1 MLLDKIKALAAQH
14 QADNIATRRHLH
26 AHPELSYQEF
36 ETSKYVQARL
46 TEIGIPFT
54 VIATTG
60 VLGIIEG
67 KNPTKRVIALRADM
81 DALPIIE
88 ENTIDYKSTNEGVMH
103 ACGHDVHTT
112 ILLGAAKVLWTLRDE
127 FEGTIKL
134 LFQPGEEKN
143 PGGASYMI
151 RDGAL
156 ENPKPQGIVGLHVH
170 PGLNEGKLSF
180 RKGRVMASADELYVS
195 IKGPGGHAATPHQTV
210 DTILVAAQLIQSLQ
224 TIISR
229 NRNPQNPSKRVIAL
243 RADMDA
249 LPIIEE
255 NKIDYKSNNDGV
267 MHACGHDVHTTI
279 LLGAAK
285 ILWSLREEFEGTI
298 KLLFQPGEEKNPG
311 GATYMIRDGA
321 LENPKPQGIVGLHV
335 HPGLNEGKLSF
346 RKGRVMASADE
357 LYISIKGPG
366 GHAATPHQTVDT
378 ILVAAQLI
386 QSLQTIIARNRNP
399 QNPSVLSICS
409 IHGGNTTNVIPSEV
423 KLMGTFRAMDEVWRF
438 QAHDLMLQQ
447 AKGIAI
453 ATGAEIDFRVDVGYP
468 TVDNEP
474 ILTEA
479 AWRLADAYMGKE
491 NVEET
496 EKRMGA
502 EDFGYYS
509 QVIPGC
515 FFRLGVRNESAGIV
529 HNVHTPHFNIDEA
542 AIEQGVGMMAWLGT
556 QL

>member
-1 MLLDKIKALAAQH
+1 MLLEKIKLLAAQG
-14 QADNIATRRHLH
+14 QEENIAIRRHLH

-36 ETSKYVQARL
+36 ETCKYLQAQL
-46 TEIGIPFT
+46 TKIGIPFT

-67 KNPTKRVIALRADM
+67 KNPGSRVIALRADM
-81 DALPIIE
+81 DALPILE
-88 ENTIDYKSTNEGVMH
+88 ENEVDYKSKNDGVMH

-112 ILLGAAKVLWTLRDE
+112 ILLGAAKILWSLRNE

-156 ENPKPQGIVGLHVH
+156 QNPVPQGIIGLHVH
-170 PGLNEGKLSF
+170 PGLPFGKLSF

-195 IKGPGGHAATPHQTV
+195 IKSSGGHAATPHQTV
-210 DTILVAAQLIQSLQ
+210 DTVLVAAQLITSLQ
-224 TIISR
+224 TIIS
-229 NRNPQNPSKRVIAL
+229 
-243 RADMDA
+243 
-249 LPIIEE
+249 
-255 NKIDYKSNNDGV
+255 
-267 MHACGHDVHTTI
+267 
-279 LLGAAK
+279 
-285 ILWSLREEFEGTI
+285 
-298 KLLFQPGEEKNPG
+298 
-311 GATYMIRDGA
+311 
-321 LENPKPQGIVGLHV
+321 
-335 HPGLNEGKLSF
+335 
-346 RKGRVMASADE
+346 
-357 LYISIKGPG
+357 
-366 GHAATPHQTVDT
+366 
-378 ILVAAQLI
+378 
-386 QSLQTIIARNRNP
+386 RNRNP

-438 QAHDLMLQQ
+438 KAHELMMQQ
-447 AKGIAI
+447 AKGLAI

-474 ILTEA
+474 IITEA
-479 AWRLADAYMGKE
+479 AWKLADEYMGAD

-496 EKRMGA
+496 ELRMGA

-515 FFRLGVRNESAGIV
+515 FFRLGVRNESKDAI
-529 HNVHTPHFNIDEA
+529 HNVHTPVFKIDED
-542 AIEQGVGMMAWLGT
+542 AIAHGVGMMAWLGVS
-556 QL
+556 LFAKK